1 MLDSS
6 GADDL
11 HHINILR
18 DTERPGYGP
27 AFGTQ
32 YVDDRDIETPARCG
46 LVVGHALGDYQTAP
60 CDLLRQIRGNVV
72 PVDADVELA
81 GGQQPVDS
89 PVQSDAHG
97 ILLGHIVEYRRPAD
111 NTDDALPHAS
121 EKSDEDHVHPGLPA
135 VVEHVYDAGDLVQ
148 DRFQLFYIIDA
159 QPLRHD
165 GIVDR
170 REHLGV
176 VDGGA
181 RAEVHDVACDG
192 AHDGRPQ
199 GIVR

>member
-18 DTERPGYGP
+18 DPERPGYGP
-27 AFGTQ
+27 AFGTED
-32 YVDDRDIETPARCG
+32 VDDGDVEPPARCG
-46 LVVGHALGDYQTAP
+46 LVVGHALGDDQTASR
-60 CDLLRQIRGNVV
+60 DLLRQIPGDII
-72 PVDADVELA
+72 PVYADVELA
-81 GGQQPVDS
+81 GGKKPVDR

-97 ILLGHIVEYRRPAD
+97 ILLGHVVEDRRPAD
-111 NTDDALPHAS
+111 HADDALPHAS

-135 VVEHVYDAGDLVQ
+135 VVEHVYDAGDLLQ
-148 DRFQLFYIIDA
+148 DRFQLSDVVDA
-159 QPLRHD
+159 QPLRYD
-165 GIVDR
+165 GVVDR
-170 REHLGV
+170 REHVGI

-181 RAEVHDVACDG
+181 RAEVHYVARDG